1 MESKSS
7 LNRSID
13 GAAKHYS
20 SMFSL
25 PSFKKALFA
34 VAVLCFVIGLS
45 TLAASLSRGLIDVL
59 VLGLSLF
66 ALTLIA
72 DLVMSK
78 VLLRNDQI
86 YSLRR
91 TLLLSFVGLGCFG
104 LFSLL

>member
-1 MESKSS
+1 MESESS

-20 SMFSL
+20 SMFFL

-45 TLAASLSRGLIDVL
+45 TSAVPSSRGLIDGL

-86 YSLRR
+86 Y
-91 TLLLSFVGLGCFG
+91 
-104 LFSLL
+104 